1 MKLYLWEGRDQDGAV
16 LSGEI
21 EAPDVQTVF
30 NQLRSQQ
37 ITPNVRKIRPKGSG
51 LNRELRVP
59 SLRPPVKDREIVIF
73 TRQLATMI
81 DAGLPIIQALDIL
94 SRQGE
99 NSAFRN
105 TLRAVRAHVEGGGT
119 LADGLAK
126 HPKVFNELFCN
137 MIAAGERGGSLDSI
151 LRRLTIHLEK
161 GLKLSR
167 EIKTALIYPAVVLSA
182 TALITVTL
190 LMFVV
195 PIFADLFA
203 EFGATLPLPTQI
215 VISISEF
222 LGHHLFSITAA
233 SLAAG
238 LLLVKLQR
246 TPRGKTT
253 IERLL
258 LKLPVVGAILRAVAL
273 ARFTRTLGITIA
285 SGVPIVEALWICG
298 RTAGNSVVTS
308 AVQRVQDAVSEGK
321 SMVEPMQAEP
331 VFPPLM
337 VEMIRIGESTGSL
350 EAILQKLADL
360 YEDDVDNAVASLKQ
374 LIEPVLVLL
383 LGIIV
388 GVLAISLYLPVLK
401 LGSVVE

>member
-1 MKLYLWEGRDQDGAV
+1 MKLYLWEGRDRDGAV
-16 LSGEI
+16 LSGEM
-21 EAPDVQTVF
+21 EAPDVQAVF
-30 NQLRSQQ
+30 NGLRSQQ

-51 LNRELRVP
+51 LNRELHLP
-59 SLRPPVKDREIVIF
+59 SFRPPVKGREIVIF
-73 TRQLATMI
+73 TRQLTTMI

-99 NSAFRN
+99 NSTFRN
-105 TLRAVRAHVEGGGT
+105 TLRAVRAHVEGGGP

-126 HPKVFNELFCN
+126 HPEVFDELFCN
-137 MIAAGERGGSLDSI
+137 MIAAGERSGSLDSI
-151 LRRLTIHLEK
+151 LPRLTIHLEK

-203 EFGATLPLPTQI
+203 EFGAILPLPTQI

-233 SLAAG
+233 SIAAG
-238 LLLVKLQR
+238 LLLLKLQR
-246 TPRGKTT
+246 TTRGKATT
-253 IERLL
+253 ERLL
-258 LKLPVVGAILRAVAL
+258 LKLPVVGAIIRAVAL

-285 SGVPIVEALWICG
+285 SGVPIIEALWICG

-308 AVQRVQDAVSEGK
+308 AVQRIQDAVCEGK
-321 SMVEPMQAEP
+321 SLVEPMQAEP
-331 VFPPLM
+331 IFPPLIL
-337 VEMIRIGESTGSL
+337 EMIRVGESTGSL
-350 EAILQKLADL
+350 DAILQKLADL
-360 YEDDVDNAVASLKQ
+360 FEDDVDNAVASLKQ

-388 GVLAISLYLPVLK
+388 GVLAISLYLPILK